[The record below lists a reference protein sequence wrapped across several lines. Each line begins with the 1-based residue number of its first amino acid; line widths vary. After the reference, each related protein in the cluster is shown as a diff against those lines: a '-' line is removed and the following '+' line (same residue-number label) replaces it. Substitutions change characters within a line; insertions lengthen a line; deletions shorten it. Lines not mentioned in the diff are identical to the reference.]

1 MVDLM
6 GKAMGNISQKPITV
20 KLNREQIAVLDRVAE
35 LGEFNGRSHAI
46 RELLL
51 PALDAG
57 AEAMKTGKGYSGLL
71 TYAVLMKKLVHHF
84 DKIAEN
90 SKDLRLPDG
99 QTQFDIKGLPK
110 ELGIDP
116 LLA

>member
-1 MVDLM
+1 MA
-6 GKAMGNISQKPITV
+6 KAVNPQQLTISV
-20 KLNREQIAVLDRVAE
+20 KLSKDQVAVLDRVSE

-46 RELLL
+46 RELIL

-57 AEAMKTGKGYSGLL
+57 AEAMITGKTWQAMLK
-71 TYAVLMKKLVHHF
+71 YAVLMKKLNHHF

-99 QTQFDIKGLPK
+99 QTQLDIKGLPR
-110 ELGIDP
+110 ELGIEP
-116 LLA
+116 LMT

>member
-1 MVDLM
+1 M
-6 GKAMGNISQKPITV
+6 GKATGNISQRAITV

-46 RELLL
+46 REMLL

-57 AEAMKTGKGYSGLL
+57 AEAMTTGK
-71 TYAVLMKKLVHHF
+71 TWQAMMRYAVLMKKLNHHF
-84 DKIAEN
+84 DAIAKN

-99 QTQFDIKGLPK
+99 QTQLDMKGVPK
-110 ELGIDP
+110 EIGID
-116 LLA
+116 LQTA